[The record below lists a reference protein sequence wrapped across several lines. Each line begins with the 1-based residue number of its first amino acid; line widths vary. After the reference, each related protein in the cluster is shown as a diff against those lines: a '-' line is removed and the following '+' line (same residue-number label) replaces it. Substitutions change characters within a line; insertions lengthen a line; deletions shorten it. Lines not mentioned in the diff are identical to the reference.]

1 VYRSPRS
8 KPRPYLHLVPS
19 VALPVTI
26 GSVRYPGIQIHDTR
40 IIRLLEVLLHG
51 STTVT
56 AVPRTLEGLRA
67 SSSVY

>member
-1 VYRSPRS
+1 
-8 KPRPYLHLVPS
+8 